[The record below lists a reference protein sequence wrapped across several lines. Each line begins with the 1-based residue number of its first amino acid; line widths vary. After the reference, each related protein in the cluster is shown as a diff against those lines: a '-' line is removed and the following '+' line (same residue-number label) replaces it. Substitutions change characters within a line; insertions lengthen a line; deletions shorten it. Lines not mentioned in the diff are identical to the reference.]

1 MAEQEQIPHAP
12 ENPVADAIIPAAP
25 PAEAAPAAD
34 NVPAN
39 AENLEVFLVSVS
51 SVPFFRTRYIPVL
64 HVFALFRSCLPA
76 LFVSFFFSPRSSLV
90 VCYFTFYF
98 VLGLFL
104 LCFCCCF
111 VRSPKGFFA
120 LLVSYWPYFV

>member
-51 SVPFFRTRYIPVL
+51 SVPFFVHGIFQFSTCSPSSV
-64 HVFALFRSCLPA
+64 HVCLRCLLAFSFLPA
-76 LFVSFFFSPRSSLV
+76 L
-90 VCYFTFYF
+90 
-98 VLGLFL
+98 
-104 LCFCCCF
+104 
-111 VRSPKGFFA
+111 A
-120 LLVSYWPYFV
+120 L